1 MRKKICANL
10 LVLLIAAALYAGGD
24 PWKTK
29 PYTQWDEK
37 DVAEVLQSSPWVK
50 VDLSGP
56 GALQTSSPIPDS
68 GPAVG
73 GGGGMPN
80 RPNPSTPNTPTQ
92 IGGSQGGPLDSAP
105 ATYSVFWWSSRTIRE
120 AFARRA
126 VLKGSMTQENA
137 DKIVAS
143 NPDSYQILVNTANMT
158 SYEAGGEDAFKDAA
172 LIELKKEKK
181 KISAASVAFQKAS
194 GKVVGVIFSFPKKDA
209 NGEALIP
216 PDEKQIEFSFRVSGG
231 WLRTSFNLK
240 QMTDMQG
247 QDL

>member
-1 MRKKICANL
+1 MRKKIYANL
-10 LVLLIAAALYAGGD
+10 LFLVVAAALYAGGE

-37 DVAEVLQSSPWVK
+37 DVTEVLQSSPWVK
-50 VDLSGP
+50 VNLSGP
-56 GALQTSSPIPDS
+56 GILQTSSAVPDS

-80 RPNPSTPNTPTQ
+80 RTNPSTPNTPAQ
-92 IGGSQGGPLDSAP
+92 IGGNDNGRSDSAGD
-105 ATYSVFWWSSRTIRE
+105 TYSVFWWSSRTIRE

-137 DKIVAS
+137 GQIVAS
-143 NPDSYQILVNTANMT
+143 NPDSYQILVNATNM
-158 SYEAGGEDAFKDAA
+158 SSFEGRGEDAFKDAA

-181 KISAASVAFQKAS
+181 KISPAGVAFQRAS
-194 GKVVGVIFSFPKKDA
+194 GRVVGVIFSFAKKGA

-216 PDEKQIEFSFRVSGG
+216 PDEKQIEFSLRVSGG
-231 WLRTSFNLK
+231 WLQTSFNLK
-240 QMTDMQG
+240 QMIDMQG

>member
-1 MRKKICANL
+1 MPKKMCANL
-10 LVLLIAAALYAGGD
+10 LALLIAAALYAGGEA
-24 PWKTK
+24 WKTK

-50 VDLSGP
+50 VSLSGP
-56 GALQTSSPIPDS
+56 GAFQTSSPIPDS

-73 GGGGMPN
+73 GGAGMPN
-80 RPNPSTPNTPTQ
+80 RTNPSTPNTPTQ
-92 IGGSQGGPLDSAP
+92 IGGNESGPPDSAP

-143 NPDSYQILVNTANMT
+143 NPDSYEILVNATNMS
-158 SYEAGGEDAFKDAA
+158 SYDAGGEGAFKDAA

-181 KISAASVAFQKAS
+181 KINPASVAFQRSS
-194 GKVVGVIFSFPKKDA
+194 GGVVGVIFSFPKKDA
-209 NGEALIP
+209 NGDALIP
-216 PDEKQIEFSFRVSGG
+216 ADEKQIEFSLRVSGG